1 MSVDGIVAGLN
12 AAPSPPRR
20 ESAWQRRL
28 LAWGDVLHSANPLV
42 LGAAAVA
49 LLLLAVALL
58 APVLAPYDPNQQTLL
73 ARLRPPL
80 GWDRALPGHPL
91 GTDQLGRDLLSRCMH
106 GLRLTLA
113 LAFFGTLLGV
123 LIGVVLGLAAGL
135 LRGVGAVLM
144 AAADLNLALPFI
156 LVALFVIAVAGKG
169 TTVLVAVLGVAYW
182 AHFARLVRAQV
193 LAIRAMPYIEAARA
207 AGATTWRLAF
217 THTLP
222 NLVSPVLVMATAELQ
237 QPNPAGILPV
247 VPGPGRAAAH
257 GDAGK
262 HGGAG
267 PGLHGFRPVD
277 RGGACPVH
285 RSGRAGGDAARR
297 LRARPAGRAAAW
309 TLTQPQQRKLP

>member
-1 MSVDGIVAGLN
+1 MSAEGATVGLN
-12 AAPSPPRR
+12 PAASPPRR
-20 ESAWQRRL
+20 ASAWQRRL

-49 LLLLAVALL
+49 LLLLAAALL
-58 APVLAPYDPNQQTLL
+58 APLLAPYDPNQQALL

-113 LAFFGTLLGV
+113 LAFFGTVLGV

-135 LRGVGAVLM
+135 LRGVGGVLM
-144 AAADLNLALPFI
+144 AVADLNLALPFI

-207 AGATTWRLAF
+207 AGASTWRLAF

-222 NLVSPVLVMATAELQ
+222 NLVSPVLVMATLNFSNLILLESSLSFLGLGV
-237 QPNPAGILPV
+237 QPPTATLGSMVGQGRDYMASAPWIVAVPALFIVLV
-247 VPGPGRAAAH
+247 ALAVMLL
-257 GDAGK
+257 GD
-262 HGGAG
+262 
-267 PGLHGFRPVD
+267 F
-277 RGGACPVH
+277 
-285 RSGRAGGDAARR
+285 ARDQLDVR
-297 LRARPAGRAAAW
+297 LRDR
-309 TLTQPQQRKLP
+309 